1 MVSVKKN
8 GFTLIELMI
17 VVAIIAILAAI
28 AYPSY
33 INYKIRVHRT
43 DAQSEMM
50 AIANSLNQFKITNG
64 NYTNASIAK
73 VYGGAVTPISGE
85 ALYDLD
91 LETTASTWTLKAKP
105 KKGTLMEDNGYIV
118 LTNDSQK
125 CWTKGST
132 CTPSASTNWDGR

>member
-1 MVSVKKN
+1 MKRT

-33 INYKIRVHRT
+33 INYKIRVQRT

-50 AIANSLNQFKITNG
+50 TIAHSLNQYKVTNG
-64 NYTNASIAK
+64 NYTNATIAK
-73 VYGGAVTPISGE
+73 VYSGAVIPSSGE

-91 LETTASTWTLKAKP
+91 LETTASTWRLEAKP
-105 KKGTLMEDNGYIV
+105 KNGTIMKDNGDII
-118 LTNDSQK
+118 LTNDNLK
-125 CWTKGST
+125 CWTKGIT
-132 CTPSASTNWDGR
+132 CTPTASTTWDGK

>member
-1 MVSVKKN
+1 MVSEKKN

-17 VVAIIAILAAI
+17 VVAIIAILVAI

-50 AIANSLNQFKITNG
+50 AIAHSLNQFKITNG
-64 NYTNASIAK
+64 TYTNATISKI
-73 VYGGAVTPISGE
+73 YGGTVTPVSGE

-105 KKGTLMEDNGYIV
+105 KNGTLMQGNGYII
-118 LTNDSQK
+118 LTNDNLK

-132 CTPSASTNWDGR
+132 CTPSATTNWDGK